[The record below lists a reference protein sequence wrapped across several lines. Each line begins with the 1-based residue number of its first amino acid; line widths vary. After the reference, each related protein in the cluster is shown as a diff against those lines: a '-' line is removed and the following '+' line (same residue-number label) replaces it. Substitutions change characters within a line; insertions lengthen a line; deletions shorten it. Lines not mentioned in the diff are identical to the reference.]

1 MKTHVWKSE
10 FSVLSSSL
18 RRLLLSILMVVIS
31 SRAYGQSSALTECTR
46 AFYRGDYALAVQL
59 AEKHLRKYPKDV
71 PVRVAL
77 ARAELAQGKPLQAF
91 EELRRAL
98 ESDPRSIDAL
108 YYLSLASKKLS
119 QSEYSGYFPWLRI
132 PSVYT
137 NSSGK

>member
-59 AEKHLRKYPKDV
+59 AEKHLRKYPKAV

-77 ARAELAQGKPLQAF
+77 ARATLPQGLGSESPL
-91 EELRRAL
+91 RGGYNGVSRA
-98 ESDPRSIDAL
+98 EAVPVEIR
-108 YYLSLASKKLS
+108 
-119 QSEYSGYFPWLRI
+119 
-132 PSVYT
+132 
-137 NSSGK
+137 